1 MTEKVLERML
11 LIVMW
16 QDREAFCKNYGDGC
30 IGCPFDQS
38 RVCDRATTVWVL
50 EQAAKTFQKYFDEI
64 KERTGNK

>member
-30 IGCPFDQS
+30 KGCPFDQS

-50 EQAAKTFQKYFDEI
+50 EQAAKAFQKYFDEI
-64 KERTGNK
+64 KEKTK